1 MNAALHSCPRVKLSA
16 AADRPCTH
24 TLGSTRLGITYFTT
38 GVEVSVCRVN
48 DSLTVDRGNVSLY
61 NLQL

>member
-1 MNAALHSCPRVKLSA
+1 MH
-16 AADRPCTH
+16 TH
-24 TLGSTRLGITYFTT
+24 TRQHPLGITYFTT

-48 DSLTVDRGNVSLY
+48 DSVTVDGGNVSLY

>member
-1 MNAALHSCPRVKLSA
+1 MNAALRSCQRIKLSA
-16 AADRPCTH
+16 AAGRPCTH
-24 TLGSTRLGITYFTT
+24 TPGSTQLGITYFTT

-48 DSLTVDRGNVSLY
+48 DSITVDRGNVSLY